1 MLMGCALLQG
11 GHNACNTYMIHI
23 VDKVGAGESLMGV
36 VLAVSAFMELP
47 AMTLFSRMRQKLSL
61 RGMFLLCAA
70 AFVAKDVLFL
80 LTRTP
85 TLLYVSAALQ
95 FFEFGVFLPA
105 TVYYAAETLDAAN
118 QAKGQG
124 LIHIFSNGVGPAV
137 MTAVSGT
144 LVDRVDVN
152 AMLLFNA
159 AAAVVGLLVVAFV
172 TSGYFD
178 KRGKEK

>member
-1 MLMGCALLQG
+1 
-11 GHNACNTYMIHI
+11 
-23 VDKVGAGESLMGV
+23 
-36 VLAVSAFMELP
+36 
-47 AMTLFSRMRQKLSL
+47 MTLFSRMRQKLSL

-80 LTRTP
+80 LARTP
-85 TLLYVSAALQ
+85 PLLYVSAALQ

-159 AAAVVGLLVVAFV
+159 AAAVVGLLVVAFA

-178 KRGKEK
+178 KRSKEK

>member
-1 MLMGCALLQG
+1 
-11 GHNACNTYMIHI
+11 
-23 VDKVGAGESLMGV
+23 
-36 VLAVSAFMELP
+36 
-47 AMTLFSRMRQKLSL
+47 MTLFSRMRQKLSL

-80 LTRTP
+80 LARTP

-137 MTAVSGT
+137 MRYAGGSGG
-144 LVDRVDVN
+144 RERH
-152 AMLLFNA
+152 
-159 AAAVVGLLVVAFV
+159 AAVQRGCRRGGTAGGGLCYVRVF
-172 TSGYFD
+172 
-178 KRGKEK
+178 